1 MTESTTIQRAA
12 IAAVLLSALPPLGQ
26 PLDEGTFQGVITT
39 KDGTHMAVVLLDA
52 KPKGRMTWK
61 KAMDWADSVGGA
73 LPSRPVA
80 AMLYANAKGL
90 FDPTWY
96 WTSDSLEAD
105 TGDEDDASFAWFCF
119 FLDGYQFD
127 YLRKGAEGG
136 AVAVRL
142 IPLTA

>member
-1 MTESTTIQRAA
+1 MSESTTIQRAA
-12 IAAVLLSALPPLGQ
+12 IAAILLSALPPMGQ
-26 PLDEGTFQGVITT
+26 PLDEGTFHGVITT

-61 KAMDWADSVGGA
+61 EAQAWAESVGGA

-80 AMLYANAKGL
+80 ALLYANAKGL

-105 TGDEDDASFAWFCF
+105 TGDEDDASYAWYCTFYDGF
-119 FLDGYQFD
+119 QGSFLHE
-127 YLRKGAEGG
+127 GAEGA

-142 IPLTA
+142 IPLAS

>member
-12 IAAVLLSALPPLGQ
+12 IAAILLSALPPLGQ

-39 KDGTHMAVVLLDA
+39 KDGTHHAVVLLDA

-61 KAMDWADSVGGA
+61 KAAAWADSVGGA

-80 AMLYANAKGL
+80 ALLYANAKSL

-105 TGDEDDASFAWFCF
+105 TDDEDDASCAWYCDFNHGNQYNG
-119 FLDGYQFD
+119 L
-127 YLRKGAEGG
+127 KSAEGA

>member
-1 MTESTTIQRAA
+1 MTESTTIQRTA
-12 IAAVLLSALPPLGQ
+12 IAAILLSALPPFGQ
-26 PLDEGTFQGVITT
+26 PPDEGTFRGIITT

-61 KAMDWADSVGGA
+61 KAVDWADSVGGA

-80 AMLYANAKGL
+80 ALLYANAKGL

-105 TGDEDDASFAWFCF
+105 TGDEGDASYAWYCYFIYG
-119 FLDGYQFD
+119 DQRY
-127 YLRKGAEGG
+127 YHKSAEGA